1 MTMHSVYQR
10 VNNLSA
16 FLSTCLFTLAA
27 LITAT
32 TFILQPTSEAVS
44 QGSLLSVEHGSI
56 KSRRTGYYGKLHDTV
71 DLNFNVTADLSPIF
85 HWNTKQL
92 FVYITAD
99 YEHNSEAKGGR
110 KIIDNTVVIWD
121 RIIRDKESAR
131 LNLLNQRPKYPL
143 RDYSKSWDNALPAHY
158 TLHYDVMPYVGIL
171 TSGTAGQTT
180 KASNF
185 PTTKKAKAKTW

>member
-1 MTMHSVYQR
+1 MHSVYQR

-32 TFILQPTSEAVS
+32 TFVLQPTSEVAS
-44 QGSLLSVEHGSI
+44 KGNSLAVEHGVI
-56 KSRRTGYYGKLHDTV
+56 QQRRVGYYGRVHDTV

-99 YEHNSEAKGGR
+99 YDHDSAAKGGR
-110 KIIDNTVVIWD
+110 KIIDNRVVIWD
-121 RIIRDKESAR
+121 RIIRDKESAK
-131 LNLLNQRPKYPL
+131 LNLVKQRAKYPL

-180 KASNF
+180 NPVKF
-185 PTTKKAKAKTW
+185 PNKKGKSKTW